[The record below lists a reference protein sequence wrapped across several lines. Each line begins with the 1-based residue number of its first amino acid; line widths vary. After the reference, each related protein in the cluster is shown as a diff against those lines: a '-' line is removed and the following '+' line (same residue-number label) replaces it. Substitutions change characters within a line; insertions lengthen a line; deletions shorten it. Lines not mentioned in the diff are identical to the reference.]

1 MQPLPLCHFHG
12 LNMPN
17 DRAGRALPETILVE
31 AVPRCD
37 DLFLR
42 AAGYNDAQIE
52 RIMFGNAVRFF
63 GLGSDEYDRLAER
76 STRRRLEKFYA
87 AHNLSADWM
96 TAFD

>member
-1 MQPLPLCHFHG
+1 
-12 LNMPN
+12 
-17 DRAGRALPETILVE
+17 
-31 AVPRCD
+31 
-37 DLFLR
+37 
-42 AAGYNDAQIE
+42 
-52 RIMFGNAVRFF
+52 MFGNAVRFF